1 MRHLCITYHMSKPG
15 EAAETCITHPME
27 DDAAREILRFQDEV
41 ESMKQDY
48 MSVATLEKLLQSMA
62 RLQGYERAE
71 FCRAE
76 EDSLR

>member
-15 EAAETCITHPME
+15 EVAETCITLPME